1 MYNSL
6 LQMPIQRSTIMLRK
20 VLREENDIKSTIRE
34 EF

>member
-6 LQMPIQRSTIMLRK
+6 LQMPIQRATITLRK